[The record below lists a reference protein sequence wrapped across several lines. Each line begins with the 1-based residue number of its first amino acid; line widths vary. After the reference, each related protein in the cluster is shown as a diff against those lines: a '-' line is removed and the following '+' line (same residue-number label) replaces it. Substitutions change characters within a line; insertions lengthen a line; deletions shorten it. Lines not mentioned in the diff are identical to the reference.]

1 MYVPLFLSDVVVL
14 VIISFNAVVEVTVV
28 STPTCDVLAASI
40 VLLIIAGVL
49 LIIAGVL
56 IITVLA
62 SSLLTELVVTTEDE
76 EVVIG
81 VKLVIVEL
89 SAVLSVVVKLEED
102 VTPPEHNKV

>member
-28 STPTCDVLAASI
+28 STSTCDVLAASI
-40 VLLIIAGVL
+40 VL